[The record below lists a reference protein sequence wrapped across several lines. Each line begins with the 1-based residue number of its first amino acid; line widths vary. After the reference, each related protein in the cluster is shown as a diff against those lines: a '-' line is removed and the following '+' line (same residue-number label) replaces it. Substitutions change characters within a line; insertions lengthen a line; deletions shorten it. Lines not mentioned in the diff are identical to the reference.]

1 MAGHSK
7 WAQIKR
13 KKEKTDIAR
22 GKRFT
27 RLIRELTVSARQG
40 GGDPDGNARLR
51 LAIQNAKDN
60 NMPQDNIQRAIKKGT
75 GELEGVHLEE
85 ITYEGYGPKGV
96 ALLIETLTD
105 NKNRTTSEVRHVL
118 TKHGGNLG
126 ENGCVA
132 WLFETKG
139 VIWVNRDQVDEEVLL
154 EAAIEAGAEDVKEEE
169 DSYQIL
175 TSQSTFE
182 EVTISLKNLKIPYQD
197 AEIQK
202 IPKTYVKVEGDSA
215 QKVLKIMEA
224 LEELDDIQR
233 VSANFDI
240 PDTILQ
246 QE

>member
-27 RLIRELTVSARQG
+27 RLIREVTVAARQG

-75 GELEGVHLEE
+75 GELAGVQLEE

-96 ALLIETLTD
+96 ALLIDTLTD
-105 NKNRTTSEVRHVL
+105 NKNRTTSEVRHAL
-118 TKHGGNLG
+118 SKHNGNLG

-139 VIWVNRDQVDEEVLL
+139 VIWVNKDQVEEEVLL
-154 EAAIEAGAEDVKEEE
+154 EAAIEAGAEDVKEEA

-182 EVTISLKNLKIPYQD
+182 EVSNSLKKLEIPYQD

-202 IPKTYVKVEGDSA
+202 IPKTIVKVEDDSA
-215 QKVLKIMEA
+215 QKVLKLMVM
-224 LEELDDIQR
+224 LEDLDDVQR

-240 PDTILQ
+240 PDEILQ
-246 QE
+246 QD

>member
-27 RLIRELTVSARQG
+27 RLIREVTVAARQG

-182 EVTISLKNLKIPYQD
+182 EVTNSLKELNIPYQD

-202 IPKTYVKVEGDSA
+202 LPKTYVKVEGDTA

-224 LEELDDIQR
+224 MEELDDVQR

-240 PDTILQ
+240 PDAILQ

>member
-13 KKEKTDIAR
+13 KKAKTDIAR
-22 GKRFT
+22 GKIFT
-27 RLIRELTVSARQG
+27 RFIRAVTVAAREG
-40 GGDPDGNARLR
+40 GGDPDGNAPLR
-51 LAIQNAKDN
+51 LAIQTAKDN
-60 NMPQDNIQRAIKKGT
+60 NMPQDNITRAIKKGT
-75 GELEGVHLEE
+75 GELAGVNFEE

-96 ALLIETLTD
+96 ALLIEALTD

-118 TKHGGNLG
+118 AKHNGNLG

-139 VIWVNRDQVDEEVLL
+139 VIWVNKDQVEEEVIL
-154 EAAIEAGAEDVKEEE
+154 EAAIEAGADDVKEEE

-175 TSQSTFE
+175 TSYTTFE
-182 EVTISLKNLKIPYQD
+182 EVSNALKKLKIPYQN

-202 IPKTYVKVEGDSA
+202 IPKTFVKVEDDSA
-215 QKVLKIMEA
+215 QQVLKIMEL
-224 LEELDDIQR
+224 LEELDDVQR

-240 PDTILQ
+240 PDEILEQ
-246 QE
+246 G

>member
-1 MAGHSK
+1 MSGHSK

-27 RLIRELTVSARQG
+27 RLIREVTVAARQG
-40 GGDPDGNARLR
+40 GGDPAGNARLR
-51 LAIQNAKDN
+51 LAIQTAKEN

-75 GELEGVHLEE
+75 GELDGMHLEE

-118 TKHGGNLG
+118 TKHNGNLG
-126 ENGCVA
+126 EAGCVA

-154 EAAIEAGAEDVKEEE
+154 DAAIEAGAEDVKVEE

-182 EVTISLKNLKIPYQD
+182 KVSNALKELKIPYQD

-202 IPKTYVKVEGDSA
+202 IPKTFVKVDGDAA
-215 QKVLKIMEA
+215 QKVLKIMEV
-224 LEELDDIQR
+224 LEELDDVQR

-240 PDTILQ
+240 PDEILQ
-246 QE
+246 QG

>member
-27 RLIRELTVSARQG
+27 RLIREVTVAARQG

-75 GELEGVHLEE
+75 GELAGVHLEE
-85 ITYEGYGPKGV
+85 TTYEGYGPKGV

-139 VIWVNRDQVDEEVLL
+139 VIWVNRNQVDEEVLL

-182 EVTISLKNLKIPYQD
+182 EVSKALKELKIPYQD

-202 IPKTYVKVEGDSA
+202 LPKTFVKVEGDSA

-224 LEELDDIQR
+224 LEELDDVQR

-240 PDTILQ
+240 PDAILQ
-246 QE
+246 QD

>member
-27 RLIRELTVSARQG
+27 RLIREVTVAARQG
-40 GGDPDGNARLR
+40 GGDPAGNARLR
-51 LAIQNAKDN
+51 LAIQNAKEN
-60 NMPQDNIQRAIKKGT
+60 NMPQDNIMRAIKKGT
-75 GELEGVHLEE
+75 GELEGIHLEE

-96 ALLIETLTD
+96 ALLIESLTD

-139 VIWVNRDQVDEEVLL
+139 VIWVNKDQVDEEVLL

-175 TSQSTFE
+175 TSHSTFE
-182 EVTISLKNLKIPYQD
+182 EVTNALKNINIPYQD

-224 LEELDDIQR
+224 LEELDDVQS
-233 VSANFDI
+233 VSSNFDI
-240 PDTILQ
+240 PDAILA

>member
-13 KKEKTDIAR
+13 KKQKTDIAR
-22 GKRFT
+22 GKLFT
-27 RLIRELTVSARQG
+27 RLIREITVAARQG
-40 GGDPDGNARLR
+40 GGDPMANARLR
-51 LAIQNAKDN
+51 LAIQTAKDN

-75 GELEGVHLEE
+75 GEIEGVHFEE

-118 TKHGGNLG
+118 SKHNGNLG
-126 ENGCVA
+126 ESGCVA

-139 VIWVNRDQVDEEVLL
+139 VVWVSRKQVDEETLFEV
-154 EAAIEAGAEDVKEEE
+154 AIEAGAEDVKEDE
-169 DSYQIL
+169 DGFQVM
-175 TSQSTFE
+175 TSQSNFE
-182 EVTISLKNLKIPYQD
+182 AVCKSLRDSHVPYQN

-202 IPKTYVKVEGDSA
+202 IPKSIIKVEGDPA
-215 QKVLKIMEA
+215 KQVLKIMES
-224 LEELDDIQR
+224 LEELDDVQR

-240 PDTILQ
+240 PDEILQ
-246 QE
+246 QG

>member
-13 KKEKTDIAR
+13 KKAKTDVAR
-22 GKRFT
+22 GKMFT
-27 RLIRELTVSARQG
+27 RLIREVTVAARQG

-51 LAIQNAKDN
+51 MAIQTAKDN

-75 GELEGVHLEE
+75 GELEGAHFDE

-96 ALLIETLTD
+96 ALMIEAFTD
-105 NKNRTTSEVRHVL
+105 NKNRTTSEVRHAL

-139 VIWVNRDQVDEEVLL
+139 VIYVNKDQVDEEALL
-154 EAAIEAGAEDVKEEE
+154 EAAISAGAEDVKEED
-169 DSYQIL
+169 DSYLVL
-175 TSQSTFE
+175 TQPADYE
-182 EVTISLKNLKIPYQD
+182 NVSLTLKESNIPYQN

-202 IPKTYVKVEGDSA
+202 IPKTLVKVDGKSA
-215 QKVLKIMEA
+215 KTVLKMMEM
-224 LEELDDIQR
+224 LEELDDVQR

-240 PDTILQ
+240 PDEILQ
-246 QE
+246 ED

>member
-13 KKEKTDIAR
+13 KKAKTDIAR
-22 GKRFT
+22 GKIFT
-27 RLIRELTVSARQG
+27 RLIREVTVAAREG

-51 LAIQNAKDN
+51 LAIQTAKDN
-60 NMPQDNIQRAIKKGT
+60 NMPQDNITRAIKKGT
-75 GELEGVHLEE
+75 GELAGVNFEE

-96 ALLIETLTD
+96 ALLIEALTD

-118 TKHGGNLG
+118 AKHNGNLG

-139 VIWVNRDQVDEEVLL
+139 VIWVNKDQVEEEVIL
-154 EAAIEAGAEDVKEEE
+154 EAAIEAGADDVKEEE

-175 TSQSTFE
+175 TSYTTFE
-182 EVTISLKNLKIPYQD
+182 EVSNALKKLKIPYQN

-202 IPKTYVKVEGDSA
+202 IPKTFVKVEDDSA
-215 QKVLKIMEA
+215 QQVLKIMEL
-224 LEELDDIQR
+224 LEELDDVQR

-240 PDTILQ
+240 PDEILEQ
-246 QE
+246 G

>member
-27 RLIRELTVSARQG
+27 RLIREVTVAARQG
-40 GGDPDGNARLR
+40 GGDPDANARLR
-51 LAIQNAKDN
+51 MAIQTAKDY

-75 GELEGVHLEE
+75 GELEGTHFDE

-96 ALLIETLTD
+96 ALMIETVTD
-105 NKNRTTSEVRHVL
+105 NKNRTTSEVRHAL

-132 WLFETKG
+132 WLFENKG
-139 VIWVNRDQVDEEVLL
+139 VIYVNKDQVDEETLL
-154 EAAIEAGAEDVKEEE
+154 EAAISAGAEDVKEED
-169 DSYQIL
+169 DSYLVL
-175 TSQSTFE
+175 TLPADYE
-182 EVTISLKNLKIPYQD
+182 NVSLALKESHIPYQN

-202 IPKTYVKVEGDSA
+202 IPKTLVKVDGKA
-215 QKVLKIMEA
+215 AMTVLKMMEM
-224 LEELDDIQR
+224 LEELDDVQR

-240 PDTILQ
+240 PDEILQ
-246 QE
+246 QD

>member
-13 KKEKTDIAR
+13 KKAKTDVAR
-22 GKRFT
+22 GKIFT
-27 RLIRELTVSARQG
+27 RLIREVTVAARQG

-51 LAIQNAKDN
+51 MAIQTAKDN
-60 NMPQDNIQRAIKKGT
+60 NMPQDNILRAIKKGT
-75 GELEGVHLEE
+75 GELEGVHFDE

-96 ALLIETLTD
+96 ALMIDTFTD
-105 NKNRTTSEVRHVL
+105 NKNRTTSEVRHAL

-139 VIWVNRDQVDEEVLL
+139 VIYVNKDQVDEEVLL
-154 EAAIEAGAEDVKEEE
+154 EAAIGAGAEDVKEED
-169 DSYQIL
+169 DSYL
-175 TSQSTFE
+175 VVTSPIDYE
-182 EVTISLKNLKIPYQD
+182 NVSLALKESDIPYQN

-202 IPKTYVKVEGDSA
+202 IPKTLVKVDGKA
-215 QKVLKIMEA
+215 AKTVLKMMEM
-224 LEELDDIQR
+224 LEELDDVQQ

-240 PDTILQ
+240 PDEILQ
-246 QE
+246 ED

>member
-1 MAGHSK
+1 MSGHSK

-13 KKEKTDIAR
+13 KKEKTDVAR

-27 RLIRELTVSARQG
+27 RLIREITVAARQG
-40 GGDPDGNARLR
+40 GGDPDANARLR
-51 LAIQNAKDN
+51 LAVQNAKDN

-75 GELEGVHLEE
+75 GELEGMHLEE

-96 ALLIETLTD
+96 ALIIETLTD
-105 NKNRTTSEVRHVL
+105 NKNRTTSEVRHAL
-118 TKHGGNLG
+118 TKHNGNLG

-139 VIWVNRDQVDEEVLL
+139 VIWVNKDQVDEEVLL

-175 TSQSTFE
+175 TSQTTFE
-182 EVTISLKNLKIPYQD
+182 KVIKALQKLKIPYQD
-197 AEIQK
+197 AEMQK
-202 IPKTYVKVEGDSA
+202 IPKTFVKVEGDAA

-224 LEELDDIQR
+224 LEELDDVQQ

-240 PDTILQ
+240 PDEILQ
-246 QE
+246 QG